1 MVAIDNAAL
10 QIFVLSLLHSV
21 SGNTSKYARQVLL
34 VSMDGFRWDYLKK
47 TQTPNF
53 DRMARLGTH
62 ALYMNNTFVTKTFP
76 NHYTL
81 VTGLYEESHG
91 IVSNHMYD
99 PVLNDTFGFKSLESE
114 WWDGGEPLWVTARKN
129 NRTSA
134 TFYWPGSEAKIR
146 GFRPNI
152 WLPYN
157 ESVLFPPRVDQVMDW
172 LVNDSIDFVTLYFH
186 EPDKTGHRYGPDSE
200 QIVQKIQEMDGI
212 LGYIL
217 DSLEKNSLTDKV
229 NLVLVSDHG
238 MTGIDLQQRLIDIS
252 EVVDMD
258 EDILFT
264 LDSGPVM
271 QINPRKDP
279 RYVIQKIL
287 NASVPHLTVY
297 LKEEIPD
304 KWHYGKNRRVMPIFA
319 TADEG
324 WSIVTNATLAKRI
337 TEKGNHGYD
346 NALMSMKPIFLA
358 VGPNIR
364 QNYQVPVFK
373 NVDIYPLVCELLQ
386 IQPAPNNGSLV
397 RVKSLIVSQ
406 DSISSAQE
414 PRVFSVLIWISFF
427 WSIICSDFF

>member
-1 MVAIDNAAL
+1 MN
-10 QIFVLSLLHSV
+10 FVTGSIP
-21 SGNTSKYARQVLL
+21 GYTQKVLL

-62 ALYMNNTFVTKTFP
+62 ALYINNTFVTKTFP

-99 PVLNDTFGFKSLESE
+99 PVLNATFGHQSHESE

-146 GFRPNI
+146 GYRPNI

-157 ESVLFPPRVDQVMDW
+157 ESIPFIPRVDRVIDW
-172 LVNDSIDFVTLYFH
+172 LVNKSIDFVTLYFH
-186 EPDKTGHRYGPDSE
+186 EPDKTGHMYGPDST
-200 QIVQKIQEMDGI
+200 QIVQKVKDMDGI

-217 DSLEKNSLTDKV
+217 DSLDRNSLTDKV

-238 MTGIDLQQRLIDIS
+238 MTGIDLQHRLIDVS
-252 EVVDMD
+252 ELVDMD

-279 RYVIQKIL
+279 QYVIQKIR
-287 NASVPHLTVY
+287 NASVPHLNVY
-297 LKEEIPD
+297 LKEEIPI
-304 KWHYGKNRRVMPIFA
+304 KWHYRNNRRVMPIFA
-319 TADEG
+319 TAEEG

-337 TEKGNHGYD
+337 NEKGNHGYD
-346 NALMSMKPIFLA
+346 NALLSMKPIFLA
-358 VGPNIR
+358 MGPNIR

-386 IQPAPNNGSLV
+386 IQPAPNNGSLL
-397 RVKSLIVSQ
+397 RVKSLIVSK
-406 DSISSAQE
+406 DSTNNGPELRAVS
-414 PRVFSVLIWISFF
+414 FWIWISFF
-427 WSIICSDFF
+427 WNSFL